1 MAREKSITKRVLNY
15 IFTRSKQPVL
25 LKDLLVATKQYNQ
38 GMEVDAGRLGF
49 RLKLSRAYIVYI
61 ILVCLV
67 LIPIS
72 LLTHTALAKI
82 DSHISIVGG
91 MVITALI
98 FMGFNFFRDKVV
110 ELMTKEVITR
120 AWSLHFPY
128 FAFEEYSKKF
138 VKIFDQAMKEEVSK
152 RDLQKYILEKIS
164 SI

>member
-67 LIPIS
+67 LIPVS

-98 FMGFNFFRDKVV
+98 FMGFNFFKDKVV

-152 RDLQKYILEKIS
+152 RDLQKYILDRLTNI
-164 SI
+164 

>member
-1 MAREKSITKRVLNY
+1 MSREKSITKRVLNY

-25 LKDLLVATKQYNQ
+25 LKDLLVATKQFNQ

-49 RLKLSRAYIVYI
+49 RLKLSRAYFVYI
-61 ILVCLV
+61 ILVLLV

-98 FMGFNFFRDKVV
+98 FMGFNFFRDKVI
-110 ELMTKEVITR
+110 EMMTKEVITK
-120 AWSLHFPY
+120 AWSLHFPF
-128 FAFEEYSKKF
+128 FAFEEYSDKF
-138 VKIFDQAMKEEVSK
+138 VKIFDQAIKDEVSK

>member
-1 MAREKSITKRVLNY
+1 MSREKSITKRVLNY

-25 LKDLLVATKQYNQ
+25 LKDLLVATKQFNQ

-49 RLKLSRAYIVYI
+49 RLKLSRAYFVYI
-61 ILVCLV
+61 ILVLLV

-98 FMGFNFFRDKVV
+98 FMGFNFFRDKVI
-110 ELMTKEVITR
+110 EMMTKEVITK
-120 AWSLHFPY
+120 AWSLHFPF
-128 FAFEEYSKKF
+128 FAFEEYSDKF
-138 VKIFDQAMKEEVSK
+138 VKIFDQAIKEEVSK

>member
-67 LIPIS
+67 LIPVS

>member
-1 MAREKSITKRVLNY
+1 MSREKSITKRVLNY

-25 LKDLLVATKQYNQ
+25 LKDLLVATKQFNQ

-49 RLKLSRAYIVYI
+49 RLKLSRAYFVYI
-61 ILVCLV
+61 ILVLLV

-98 FMGFNFFRDKVV
+98 FMGFNFFRDKVI
-110 ELMTKEVITR
+110 EMMTKEVITK
-120 AWSLHFPY
+120 AWSLHFPF
-128 FAFEEYSKKF
+128 FAFEEYSNKF
-138 VKIFDQAMKEEVSK
+138 VKIFDQAIKEEVSK

>member
-98 FMGFNFFRDKVV
+98 FMGFNFFKDKVV

>member
-67 LIPIS
+67 LIPVS

-98 FMGFNFFRDKVV
+98 FMGFNFFKDKVV